1 MFSVRPIIMLGVIV
15 LLAGFATVAFRTT
28 SCGSEATSPSTA
40 TAATFYAWIRL
51 SGIEGEATKR
61 GHERW
66 IQVLGFSWG
75 VAASQEGARGAAA
88 RPTFQELTIEK
99 YFDRSSPHLAAA
111 SAEGRVIAEAE
122 LVFYGPAGTS
132 SPPLG
137 TVKLANAQVTEVH
150 TERLDAASTERPTET
165 VGFRFGKIEWLYNE
179 IDLVNREARTTVKT
193 GWDVAANRTV
203 NFQPE

>member
-1 MFSVRPIIMLGVIV
+1 MFSARPIMLLGAFP
-15 LLAGFATVAFRTT
+15 LLAGFASVAVRTA
-28 SCGSEATSPSTA
+28 SCSSEAASPPAA

-75 VAASQEGARGAAA
+75 VAAGQASARGAAA
-88 RPTFQELTIEK
+88 RPTFQQLTIEK

-111 SAEGRVIAEAE
+111 SAEGKVIAEAE

-137 TVKLANAQVTEVH
+137 TVKLTKSRWSSFNRA
-150 TERLDAASTERPTET
+150 T
-165 VGFRFGKIEWLYNE
+165 VR
-179 IDLVNREARTTVKT
+179 RTWPQMWPMLT
-193 GWDVAANRTV
+193 WCRR
-203 NFQPE
+203 

>member
-1 MFSVRPIIMLGVIV
+1 MFSARPII
-15 LLAGFATVAFRTT
+15 LLAAFPFLAAFATLAVRTAPSDSGTAASPT
-28 SCGSEATSPSTA
+28 S
-40 TAATFYAWIRL
+40 TAATFYAWMKL

-75 VAASQEGARGAAA
+75 LAGGQTGARGAVA
-88 RPTFQELTIEK
+88 RPTFQQLTVQK
-99 YFDRSSPHLAAA
+99 YFDKSSPHLAAA
-111 SAEGRVIAEAE
+111 SAESKVIPEAE

-137 TVKLANAQVTEVH
+137 RVKLANVQVAEIR

-179 IDLVNREARTTVKT
+179 IDPVSREPRTTSRT
-193 GWDVAANRTV
+193 GWDVEANRAMQLP
-203 NFQPE
+203 N

>member
-1 MFSVRPIIMLGVIV
+1 MVSARPFMLLGAFP
-15 LLAGFATVAFRTT
+15 LLAGFVTVAVRTA
-28 SCGSEATSPSTA
+28 SCNSEAASPPAAS
-40 TAATFYAWIRL
+40 AATFYAWIRL

-88 RPTFQELTIEK
+88 RPTFQALTIQK
-99 YFDRSSPHLAAA
+99 YLDKSSPHLAAA
-111 SAEGRVIAEAE
+111 SAEGRIIAEAE

-179 IDLVNREARTTVKT
+179 IDLVSREARTTVRT
-193 GWDVAANRTV
+193 GWDVAANRAV
-203 NFQPE
+203 NIQPE